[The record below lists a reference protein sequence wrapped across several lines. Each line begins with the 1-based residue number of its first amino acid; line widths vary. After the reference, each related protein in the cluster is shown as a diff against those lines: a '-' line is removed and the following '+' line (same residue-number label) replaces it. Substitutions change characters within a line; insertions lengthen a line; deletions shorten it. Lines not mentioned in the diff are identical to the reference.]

1 MPGKWDGRSRI
12 PTKQYKDNYDS
23 IFKKKKRR
31 TQNEH
36 TRGTIRTRIRDSN
49 KRNS

>member
-12 PTKQYKDNYDS
+12 PTKQYKDNYDL

-31 TQNEH
+31 TQNERS
-36 TRGTIRTRIRDSN
+36 TRTRIRHSN
-49 KRNS
+49 K